1 MDRLGQIQPE
11 QRTQSEEGIRQPDQV
26 EKPDPTSQVFFA
38 QIEQAKSQV
47 ETFSNNTKNVK
58 GMHDLLLRTIEPA
71 QQSQIQETIDQKT
84 DENNRLGQEIGRLLK
99 ALTTETQEQEKS
111 KKISPSLAR
120 IRFNLATTCSSNFAK
135 QVEAFQQEQIRA
147 KAEYG
152 EHLKRQY
159 LLVNPKAT
167 PDELKRIV
175 ESGAEGQQSMF
186 ESANRMEAQKA
197 LDSVNERH
205 KSIQRLEQS
214 LVNVHRLFVD
224 MQMLVQLQGKMI
236 DKIDTNVENVAEY
249 TEESAVTMEKAV
261 EYQKAA
267 WKQKSFFLM
276 ILLVVGAVFL
286 IWFFK

>member
-11 QRTQSEEGIRQPDQV
+11 PSIAQTGKEDEARDAS
-26 EKPDPTSQVFFA
+26 SQIFLN
-38 QIEQAKSQV
+38 QIEQSRSQIN
-47 ETFSNNTKNVK
+47 TFTNNTKNIK
-58 GMHDLLLRTIEPA
+58 GMHDMLLRNVEPTQQA
-71 QQSQIQETIDQKT
+71 QIQQSIDERT
-84 DENNRLGQEIGRLLK
+84 AENNQLGQEIGRMLK
-99 ALTTETQEQEKS
+99 SLTTETQEQEKA
-111 KKISPSLAR
+111 KQISSSVAR
-120 IRFNLATTCSSNFAK
+120 IRFNLASSCSSNFSK
-135 QVEAFQQEQIRA
+135 QIQAFQQVQVRA

-167 PDELKRIV
+167 PQEIEQIV
-175 ESGAEGQQSMF
+175 QGGAEAQQSMF
-186 ESANRMEAQKA
+186 ESANRMEAQRA

-214 LVNVHRLFVD
+214 LVNLHRLFVD

-267 WKQKSFFLM
+267 WKQKSFFLIM
-276 ILLVVGAVFL
+276 LLIVIGVLAF
-286 IWFFK
+286 WFFK